1 MNLGALLP
9 RKEPA
14 VFAPHRTAPTARRLF
29 TAPEVDACYPRHD
42 NRLLTKAGALLLLSM
57 IHFKEFTLAN
67 GLRCLVHED
76 HTTPMAVLNVLYDV
90 GSRDEDA
97 GHTGFAHLFEHLMF
111 SGSVNI
117 PSYDEPLQ
125 RVGGENNAFTSTDI
139 TNYYLS
145 LPAANLETGFWLES
159 DRMLDLAFS
168 ENGLEVQRKVVVE
181 EFKQSYLNQPYGD
194 VWLKLKPLAYQQHP
208 YQWNTIGK
216 EISHIENAVMD
227 DVRSFFKLHYAPQN
241 AILVVAGA
249 VTLAEAKALA
259 EKWFGPI
266 PGGAPYRRDLPQEP
280 AQMEA
285 RKLEI
290 TANVPLSALYK
301 AYHMPARRDERYHAV
316 DLLSDILGRGKSS
329 RLHQRLVKEERLFNN
344 ISASLTGS
352 LDAGLLVVSGKLNA
366 DVSLEAADA
375 AVEAVVAEFL
385 SAGISEE
392 ELAKVKNQA
401 EASLV
406 FGEIDLLSRALNL
419 AYSKLLG
426 DANLVNQESQLIQA
440 VTTQA
445 VREAAELVLRP
456 ENCSTLYYRAE
467 KPVAEPEEALE
478 AEAA

>member
-1 MNLGALLP
+1 
-9 RKEPA
+9 
-14 VFAPHRTAPTARRLF
+14 
-29 TAPEVDACYPRHD
+29 
-42 NRLLTKAGALLLLSM
+42 M
-57 IHFKEFTLAN
+57 IQFEEFTLAN

-76 HTTPMAVLNVLYDV
+76 HTTPMAVLNVMYDV

-125 RVGGENNAFTSTDI
+125 RVGGENNAFTSSDV

-194 VWLKLKPLAYQQHP
+194 VWLKLKPLAYQVHP

-227 DVRSFFKLHYAPQN
+227 DVRSFFRQHYAPQN

-249 VTLAEAKALA
+249 VSVTEAKQLA
-259 EKWFGPI
+259 EKWFGSI
-266 PGGAPYRRDLPQEP
+266 SGGVPYRRQLPTEP
-280 AQMEA
+280 AQTEA
-285 RKLEI
+285 RRLEV
-290 TANVPLSALYK
+290 TADVPLPALYK
-301 AYHMPARRDERYHAV
+301 AYHMPARRDPRYHAV

-329 RLHQRLVKEERLFNN
+329 RLHQRLVKEQALFNN

-366 DVSLEAADA
+366 GVDLAEADA
-375 AVEAVVAEFL
+375 AVEAVVAEFV
-385 SAGISEE
+385 SADVDSL

-401 EASLV
+401 EASLI
-406 FGEIDLLSRALNL
+406 FGEIDLLNRALNL

-440 VTTQA
+440 VDVAA
-445 VREAAELVLRP
+445 VREAAQLVLRP
-456 ENCSTLYYRAE
+456 ENCSTLYYQAE
-467 KPVAEPEEALE
+467 KAAPAELADVK
-478 AEAA
+478 A